1 MGKVT
6 KVTIPDIG
14 DFKNIEVI
22 EVLVSVGQT
31 IDKEDALLTLESEK
45 ASMDLPSP
53 CAGTVLEIHAAI
65 GDEVSEGN
73 LVLLVEEKAS
83 PEPPDETKNSK
94 HTTNPESEPLAS
106 PKRDLQLANSS
117 GQDHRNSSRH
127 IVEPKNPPA
136 EETEISSATKN
147 ETFTRNK
154 NELSHASPAVRRFG
168 HELGVSLDM
177 IDGSGRKGR
186 ILKSDVEQFVKK
198 QLKESP
204 KGDRPGRPSSPELEN
219 LDFAKWGSVEIKPL
233 SRIQK
238 RSGPRLLQSWNG
250 VPHVT
255 NHEEADV
262 TDLEEF
268 RRTYK
273 NEADG
278 DVARI
283 TLLPFIIKVVSA
295 ALTQFPRINSSL
307 AANQTDLILKR
318 YVHIGIAVDTMEG
331 LIVPVIKDVNKKTIH
346 QIASELG
353 ELSQQAKERK
363 IKPDN
368 LQGGCFTISSL
379 GGIGGRGFTPIV
391 NPPEV
396 AILGVSRAKTSPEW
410 DGTQFKPRLM
420 LPLDLSYDHRV
431 VDGANAARFLS
442 FLKTHL
448 EDIRRLLL

>member
-6 KVTIPDIG
+6 NVTIPDIG
-14 DFKNIEVI
+14 DFKSVEVI
-22 EVLVSVGQT
+22 EVLVSVGQS
-31 IDKEDALLTLESEK
+31 IDKEDPLLTLESEK

-53 CAGTVLEIHAAI
+53 CSGTVLEVHAAI

-73 LVLLVEEKAS
+73 LVLLIEEEAV
-83 PEPPDETKNSK
+83 PELPGETKSSK
-94 HTTNPESEPLAS
+94 HTTKPKDESLAD
-106 PKRDLQLANSS
+106 PKGELQLENSS
-117 GQDHRNSSRH
+117 GQDNRNSSRH
-127 IVEPKNPPA
+127 MVEPKNAPT
-136 EETEISSATKN
+136 EEGGTSSSTKN
-147 ETFTRNK
+147 ETLIRTK
-154 NELSHASPAVRRFG
+154 NVLSHASPAVRRFG

-198 QLKESP
+198 QLKGNPEV
-204 KGDRPGRPSSPELEN
+204 GQPGKPSSSDLQN
-219 LDFAKWGSVEIKPL
+219 LDFSKWGSVKIEPL

-238 RSGPRLLQSWNG
+238 RSGPKLLQSWTG

-268 RRTYK
+268 RQTYK
-273 NEADG
+273 NETDG
-278 DVARI
+278 DVAHI
-283 TLLPFIIKVVSA
+283 TLLPFIIKVVSV
-295 ALTQFPRINSSL
+295 ALTKFPRINSSL
-307 AANQTDLILKR
+307 APNQTDLILKR

-331 LIVPVIKDVNKKTIH
+331 LIVPVIKDVNEKTIY
-346 QIASELG
+346 QIASKLG
-353 ELSQQAKERK
+353 ELSQQAKEQK
-363 IKPDN
+363 IKPND